1 MKVIRRKGVILKSPA
16 EPKSFDFAIKI
27 VNMNKHLV
35 EEKKEYVISKQV
47 LRSGTS
53 IGANIA
59 EAEHV
64 QSRADFLSKMTI
76 ALKEADETKF
86 WLRLLEATDYITH
99 DEAVSILSDCDE
111 LIRLLASITKSL
123 KSNDKK
129 D

>member
-1 MKVIRRKGVILKSPA
+1 
-16 EPKSFDFAIKI
+16 
-27 VNMNKHLV
+27 
-35 EEKKEYVISKQV
+35 
-47 LRSGTS
+47 
-53 IGANIA
+53 
-59 EAEHV
+59 
-64 QSRADFLSKMTI
+64 MTI